1 VTATRMGRLALR
13 GSAAVVAAGFALYAG
28 LTLLIVCGSTA
39 TECSPV
45 TDFNEL
51 YVYNALIAAAAA
63 FCLARARYVERER
76 AAWLAFGLGLAA
88 WAAGEAAY
96 TLFLDGPVEPG
107 HPNVSD
113 VLWLLFYPATY
124 VGIVL
129 LVRARVHEFRASLW
143 LDGVVGALAMASIGA
158 ALVLGPVTSSG
169 DGMIVALDLAFLLG
183 DMLLLGFVV
192 GALALTGWRPDR
204 TWSLLGAGLVMAAV
218 VDGFF
223 LWQAASGATEGAT
236 LATVLWPGSTL
247 LVAAAAWQA
256 PSARPVRA
264 EGWRLLAMPT
274 AFAVAAVGVLV
285 YDLARPVD
293 AGALGLA
300 IACLLAVIL
309 RMSVTV
315 RENHEL
321 LEGSRR
327 EALTDALTGLSN
339 RRRLMLDLEREV
351 RYASPEAPCALT
363 LFDLDGFKQY
373 NDRFGHPVG
382 DALLAR
388 LGRKLADAVGNQG
401 VAYRLGGDEFCLVAP
416 LGELAAGLL
425 TETAREAL
433 TDRGR
438 GFEVGA
444 SCGMVIIP
452 NEASDVSSALRLAD
466 QRLYREKGEGR
477 RSVVTQQTSDALL
490 QVLKECEPGL
500 DGHLQVV
507 AALAREVGGRLGVA
521 GSELDELTR
530 AAELHDVGKVALP
543 ASILRKPGPLD
554 ESEWSFVRQHTLVG
568 DRILSA
574 APALSSLAHVVRAS
588 HEHFDGSGYPD
599 GIAGE
604 DIPLAARVV
613 AVCDAYHA
621 MTSDRPY
628 RAALAH
634 WEAMEELRRCSGRQ
648 FDPVVVAAFGELME
662 SASEGAQ
669 ATRVA

>member
-1 VTATRMGRLALR
+1 MTTTRLGKLALR
-13 GSAAVVAAGFALYAG
+13 ASAVLAVAALVLYGAQAAWTVCGSAATSF
-28 LTLLIVCGSTA
+28 
-39 TECSPV
+39 
-45 TDFNEL
+45 FEL
-51 YVYNALIAAAAA
+51 YVYNGLIAAAAA
-63 FCLARARYVERER
+63 FCLLRARSVERER
-76 AAWLAFGLGLAA
+76 GAWLAFGLGLLA

-96 TLFLDGPVEPG
+96 SLFLDGPTEPG

-113 VLWLLFYPATY
+113 VLWLLFYPGCY
-124 VGIVL
+124 VGLVL

-143 LDGVVGALAMASIGA
+143 LDGVVGALALASIGA
-158 ALVLGPVTSSG
+158 ALVLGPVVSSG
-169 DGMIVALDLAFLLG
+169 AGLIVAVDLAFLLG
-183 DMLLLGFVV
+183 DLLLLGFVV
-192 GALALTGWRPDR
+192 AALALTGWRPDR
-204 TWSLLGAGLVMAAV
+204 AWGLLSAGLVTAAA

-223 LWQAASGATEGAT
+223 LWQSATGATVGST
-236 LATVLWPGSTL
+236 LAAVLWPASTL
-247 LVAAAAWQA
+247 TIAAAAWQ
-256 PSARPVRA
+256 PTGARPVRV

-285 YDLARPVD
+285 YDLAQPVD

-300 IACLLAVIL
+300 MACLLAVIL

-339 RRRLMLDLEREV
+339 RRRLMLDLEREA
-351 RYASPEAPCALT
+351 RYATAEQPCALT

-388 LGRKLADAVGNQG
+388 LGRRLAEAVAGDA
-401 VAYRLGGDEFCLVAP
+401 VAYRLGGDEFCVVAP
-416 LGELAAGLL
+416 LGELPAGVL
-425 TETAREAL
+425 TETARDAL

-438 GFEVGA
+438 GFEVSA
-444 SCGMVIIP
+444 SCGMVMIP
-452 NEASDVSSALRLAD
+452 AEAADVSSALRLAD

-477 RSVVTQQTSDALL
+477 RRVVGRQTSDALL
-490 QVLKECEPGL
+490 QVLKECEPSL

-507 AALAREVGGRLGVA
+507 AGLAREVGARLGLA
-521 GSELDELTR
+521 GSDLDELTR
-530 AAELHDVGKVALP
+530 AAELHDVGKVAVP

-554 ESEWSFVRQHTLVG
+554 DSEWSFVRQHTLVG

-574 APALSSLAHVVRAS
+574 APALSPLAHVVRAS
-588 HEHFDGSGYPD
+588 HERYDGAGYPD
-599 GIAGE
+599 GLARD

-628 RAALAH
+628 RGALAH
-634 WEAMEELRRCSGRQ
+634 WEALEELRKCSGRQ
-648 FDPVVVAAFGELME
+648 FDPVVVAAFCELMD
-662 SASEGAQ
+662 SAPEGLQ
-669 ATRVA
+669 APQVA

>member
-1 VTATRMGRLALR
+1 MR
-13 GSAAVVAAGFALYAG
+13 GSAAVAAAAFVLYAG

-45 TDFNEL
+45 TDFTEL

-63 FCLARARYVERER
+63 FCLARARHVERER
-76 AAWLAFGLGLAA
+76 GAWLAFGLGLAA

-129 LVRARVHEFRASLW
+129 LVRARVNEFRASLW

-158 ALVLGPVTSSG
+158 ALALGPVTSGG
-169 DGMIVALDLAFLLG
+169 DGMIVALDLIFLLG
-183 DMLLLGFVV
+183 DLLLLGFVV

-204 TWSLLGAGLVMAAV
+204 TWVLLGAGLVMAAV

-223 LWQAASGATEGAT
+223 LWQAATGATAGAT

-247 LVAAAAWQA
+247 LVGAAAWQSPA
-256 PSARPVRA
+256 ARPVRA

-274 AFAVAAVGVLV
+274 AFAVAAVGVLI

-300 IACLLAVIL
+300 MACLLAVIL

-315 RENHEL
+315 RENHDL

-351 RYASPEAPCALT
+351 RYASTSQPCALA

-388 LGRKLADAVGNQG
+388 LGRKLADAVGDEG
-401 VAYRLGGDEFCLVAP
+401 VAYRLGGDEFCVVAP

-425 TETAREAL
+425 AETAREAL

-452 NEASDVSSALRLAD
+452 EEATDVSSALRLAD

-477 RSVVTQQTSDALL
+477 RSVVSRQTSDALL

-507 AALAREVGGRLGVA
+507 AALAREVGSRLGVT

-599 GIAGE
+599 GVAGE

-628 RAALAH
+628 RTALAH
-634 WEAMEELRRCSGRQ
+634 WEALEELRRCAGRQ
-648 FDPVVVAAFGELME
+648 FDPVVVAAFRELME
-662 SASEGAQ
+662 SASEGAHTAQ
-669 ATRVA
+669 VA

>member
-1 VTATRMGRLALR
+1 VTRTRLGGLALR
-13 GSAAVVAAGFALYAG
+13 GSAALAAAGFALYAG
-28 LTLLIVCGSTA
+28 VTLLIVCGA
-39 TECSPV
+39 GGTECSPV
-45 TDFNEL
+45 TEFSEL

-76 AAWLAFGLGLAA
+76 GAWLAFGLGLAA

-96 TLFLDGPVEPG
+96 TLLLDGPVEPS

-113 VLWLLFYPATY
+113 VLWLLFYPGAY
-124 VGIVL
+124 AGIVL
-129 LVRARVHEFRASLW
+129 LVRARVHEFRTSLW
-143 LDGVVGALAMASIGA
+143 LDGVVGALAMAAVGA
-158 ALVLGPVTSSG
+158 ALVLGPVTSG
-169 DGMIVALDLAFLLG
+169 GEGIIVAIDLAFLLG
-183 DMLLLGFVV
+183 DLLLLGFVV

-204 TWSLLGAGLVMAAV
+204 MWTLLGAGLLMAAV

-223 LWQAASGATEGAT
+223 LWQSATGATAMTT
-236 LATVLWPGSTL
+236 LATVLWPAATL

-256 PSARPVRA
+256 PSARPVRP

-274 AFAVAAVGVLV
+274 AFAVTAVGVLV
-285 YDLARPVD
+285 YDLVQPVD
-293 AGALGLA
+293 SGALGLA
-300 IACLLAVIL
+300 MACLLAVIL

-351 RYASPEAPCALT
+351 RYASPEQPCALA

-388 LGRKLADAVGNQG
+388 LGRRLAEAVRGEG

-416 LGELAAGLL
+416 VGEMAAGALA
-425 TETAREAL
+425 ETARTAL

-438 GFEVGA
+438 GFEVSA
-444 SCGMVIIP
+444 SCGMVVIP
-452 NEASDVSSALRLAD
+452 DEATDVASALRLAD
-466 QRLYREKGEGR
+466 QRLYREKGDGR
-477 RSVVTQQTSDALL
+477 RDLVSRQTGDALL
-490 QVLKECEPGL
+490 QVLKECEPEL

-507 AALAREVGGRLGVA
+507 AGLAREVGARLGVTGA
-521 GSELDELTR
+521 ELDELAR

-543 ASILRKPGPLD
+543 ASILHKPGPLD
-554 ESEWSFVRQHTLVG
+554 DNEWGFIRQHTLVG

-574 APALSSLAHVVRAS
+574 APALSPLAHVVRAS

-634 WEAMEELRRCSGRQ
+634 WEAIEELRRCAGRQ
-648 FDPVVVAAFGELME
+648 FDPVVVAAFCELMD
-662 SASEGAQ
+662 SASESAPAKQ
-669 ATRVA
+669 LA

>member
-1 VTATRMGRLALR
+1 
-13 GSAAVVAAGFALYAG
+13 
-28 LTLLIVCGSTA
+28 
-39 TECSPV
+39 
-45 TDFNEL
+45 
-51 YVYNALIAAAAA
+51 
-63 FCLARARYVERER
+63 
-76 AAWLAFGLGLAA
+76 
-88 WAAGEAAY
+88 
-96 TLFLDGPVEPG
+96 
-107 HPNVSD
+107 
-113 VLWLLFYPATY
+113 
-124 VGIVL
+124 
-129 LVRARVHEFRASLW
+129 
-143 LDGVVGALAMASIGA
+143 
-158 ALVLGPVTSSG
+158 
-169 DGMIVALDLAFLLG
+169 
-183 DMLLLGFVV
+183 
-192 GALALTGWRPDR
+192 
-204 TWSLLGAGLVMAAV
+204 
-218 VDGFF
+218 
-223 LWQAASGATEGAT
+223 
-236 LATVLWPGSTL
+236 VLWPASTL
-247 LVAAAAWQA
+247 LVAAAAWQ
-256 PSARPVRA
+256 PTGNRPVRV

-285 YDLARPVD
+285 YDLAEPVD

-351 RYASPEAPCALT
+351 RYATSEEPCALA

-388 LGRKLADAVGNQG
+388 LGRRLHEAVNRNG
-401 VAYRLGGDEFCLVAP
+401 VAYRLGGDEFCVVSP
-416 LGELAAGLL
+416 LSEIAANVLA
-425 TETAREAL
+425 ESARDAL

-444 SCGMVIIP
+444 SCGMVMIP
-452 NEASDVSSALRLAD
+452 DEAADVSSALRLAD

-477 RSVVTQQTSDALL
+477 RSVVSRQTSDALL
-490 QVLKECEPGL
+490 QVLKECEPEL
-500 DGHLQVV
+500 DGHLQKV
-507 AALAREVGGRLGVA
+507 AALAREVGVRLGVA
-521 GSELDELTR
+521 GPELDELTR
-530 AAELHDVGKVALP
+530 AAELHDVGKVAVP

-554 ESEWSFVRQHTLVG
+554 DSEWSFVRQHTLVG

-588 HEHFDGSGYPD
+588 HEHFDGGGYPD

-604 DIPLAARVV
+604 DIPLASRVV

-628 RAALAH
+628 RSALAH
-634 WEAMEELRRCSGRQ
+634 WEALEELRKCSGRQ
-648 FDPVVVAAFGELME
+648 FDPVVVAAFCELME
-662 SASEGAQ
+662 SASEEKQ
-669 ATRVA
+669 ATPVA

>member
-1 VTATRMGRLALR
+1 VTRTRRGRLALR
-13 GSAAVVAAGFALYAG
+13 ASAALALVGLVLYGAQAAW
-28 LTLLIVCGSTA
+28 TVCGNGA
-39 TECSPV
+39 TE
-45 TDFNEL
+45 FFEI

-76 AAWLAFGLGLAA
+76 GAWLAFGLGLLA

-96 TLFLDGPVEPG
+96 TLFLDGPYEPS

-113 VLWLLFYPATY
+113 ALWLLFYPAAYT
-124 VGIVL
+124 GIVL
-129 LVRARVHEFRASLW
+129 LVRDRVREFRASLW
-143 LDGVVGALAMASIGA
+143 LDGVVGALAMAAVGA
-158 ALVLGPVTSSG
+158 ALVLGPVVSSSG
-169 DGMIVALDLAFLLG
+169 GMVVAVDLAFLLG
-183 DMLLLGFVV
+183 DLLLLGFVV
-192 GALALTGWRPDR
+192 AALALTGWRPDR
-204 TWSLLGAGLVMAAV
+204 AWGLLGAGLVAAAA

-223 LWQAASGATEGAT
+223 LWQSATGATAGST
-236 LATVLWPGSTL
+236 LAAVLWPASTL
-247 LVAAAAWQA
+247 TVAAAAWH
-256 PSARPVRA
+256 PSRPRPVRA

-274 AFAVAAVGVLV
+274 AFSMAAVGVLV
-285 YDLARPVD
+285 YDLAEPVD
-293 AGALGLA
+293 PGALGVA

-321 LEGSRR
+321 LEGSRK

-339 RRRLMLDLEREV
+339 RRRLMLDLDREV
-351 RYASPEAPCALT
+351 LYASPDSPCALI

-388 LGRKLADAVGNQG
+388 LGRKLSTAVGERG
-401 VAYRLGGDEFCLVAP
+401 VAYRLGGDEFCVVATLTEP
-416 LGELAAGLL
+416 AAALL
-425 TETAREAL
+425 TEGAREAL

-444 SCGMVIIP
+444 SCGMVMIP
-452 NEASDVSSALRLAD
+452 EEATDVASALRLAD
-466 QRLYREKGEGR
+466 ERLYSEKGEGR

-507 AALAREVGGRLGVA
+507 AALAREVGARLGLA
-521 GSELDELTR
+521 GTELAELTR

-543 ASILRKPGPLD
+543 ASILRKTGPLD
-554 ESEWSFVRQHTLVG
+554 DSEWSFVRQHTLVG

-588 HEHFDGSGYPD
+588 HEHYDGGGYPD
-599 GIAGE
+599 GLAGE

-628 RAALAH
+628 RSALPH
-634 WEAMEELRRCSGRQ
+634 WEAMEELARCAGHQ
-648 FDPVVVAAFGELME
+648 FDPVVVAAFRELME
-662 SASEGAQ
+662 SATEGTPAVQ
-669 ATRVA
+669 VA